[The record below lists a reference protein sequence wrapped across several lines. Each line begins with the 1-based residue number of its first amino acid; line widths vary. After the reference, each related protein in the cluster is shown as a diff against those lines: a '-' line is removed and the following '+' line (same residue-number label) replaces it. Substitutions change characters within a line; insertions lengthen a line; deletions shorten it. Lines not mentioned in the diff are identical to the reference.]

1 MGVLGGTFTILAR
14 DPDTGQLGLAVQ
26 SKYLAVGAGVPAA
39 RAGVGIVA
47 SQAWSNPT
55 YGSRAL
61 AYLEGGMTPQAAVR
75 RLVEDDEE
83 RNVRQV
89 GVLDAAGRSAVHTG
103 RHCFPWAGSV
113 EDENVACLG
122 NMLTGPQVVEAMAD
136 AFRTTRAAFDARLL
150 DALRA
155 GQAAGGDWRGRE
167 AAAMLVVR
175 PRADYK
181 RLSDTYINLRVDH
194 HREPIEELGRLLDL
208 HRERFR
214 WHEQHALPIAG
225 DVAVILRVA
234 LTVLGYLPGPVTQ
247 PWDGAAAA
255 ALGRFCR
262 DAGISGEGIEDGRIL
277 VQTFEVVRRR
287 YALA

>member
-1 MGVLGGTFTILAR
+1 MLGGTFTILAR
-14 DPDTGQLGLAVQ
+14 DPGSGQLGLAVQ
-26 SKYLAVGAGVPAA
+26 SKFLAVGAAVPAA
-39 RAGVGIVA
+39 RAEIGIVA

-61 AYLEGGMTPQAAVR
+61 AHLEAGLSPQETVD

-83 RNVRQV
+83 RNVRQL
-89 GVLDAAGRSAVHTG
+89 GVLDAAGRAAVHTG

-113 EDENVACLG
+113 RDDNMACLG
-122 NMLTGPQVVEAMAD
+122 NVLAGPQVVEAMAE
-136 AFRTTRAAFDARLL
+136 AFRRSPGEFDARLL
-150 DALRA
+150 EALRA

-194 HREPIEELGRLLDL
+194 HAEPIEELGRLLEL
-208 HRERFR
+208 HRQRFR
-214 WHEQHALPIAG
+214 WHEQRDLPIDA
-225 DVAVILRVA
+225 DVAMILRVA
-234 LTVLGYLPGPVTQ
+234 LTVLGYLPGPAGG
-247 PWDGAAAA
+247 PWDEAAAD
-255 ALGRFCR
+255 ALARFCR
-262 DAGISGEGIEDGRIL
+262 DAGASTEGLDAGRIP
-277 VQTFEVVRRR
+277 VPTFEAVRRR